1 MSTNK
6 KVLTIIIVMM
16 LSVSFLSIMIFIYNF
31 KEYSI
36 KHTTEK
42 AISIA
47 QNVRDGLTS
56 HMVNNTM
63 DKRDLFL
70 SNISNNQ
77 KIDNFHLYRAP
88 SVVEEYG
95 FGYDNETV
103 ASAIEK
109 KALATSSIQTELF
122 ESINE
127 VTLKVSIPYI
137 ASSLSNP
144 NCIRCH
150 TKAKNGDVL
159 GVISMDIEVSSTRLE
174 GIKIALKIL
183 LMVIILLIIAI
194 YVVNY
199 FIKPYVKLFD
209 DLENGISQAYR
220 GDFTY
225 KIDTTL
231 TNEAGEVAKRLNEL
245 SEIYKFKKTI
255 ELDENKET
263 IYSRIIQILKQKF
276 LIDNF
281 LLFEIN
287 NQLQKRNIVY
297 NNIDDE
303 LLNLN
308 KDAQQCRAFRISA
321 NVSSND
327 FDNICLNCNQKSDK
341 YICLYFHIHEE
352 YSLVLHIQATSETD
366 LIHIKGYIPV
376 INNYLD
382 MAKPVIESKILMEQ
396 LKQTT
401 LIDPMT
407 TLYNRRFLT
416 EFLGSNIPNRTSQ
429 EHIHSILMID
439 IDLFKKVNDT
449 YGHDVGDTVIKSLA
463 KIMTDSIRDSDMAV
477 RYGGEEFLILLLNTT
492 KEQSII
498 IANNIKKNFSS
509 LEFTSESKKFKKTL
523 SMGISHYP
531 NDTDS
536 LWKAIKY
543 ADEALYLAKNTGRDK
558 IVIFE
563 STVHKPSENL

>member
-56 HMVNNTM
+56 HMVNGTM

-70 SNISNNQ
+70 SNIANNQ

-95 FGYDNETV
+95 VGYKNETI
-103 ASAIEK
+103 ASEIEK
-109 KALATSSIQTELF
+109 KVLKTATLQTELY
-122 ESINE
+122 ESLNE

-137 ASSLSNP
+137 ASRVSNP
-144 NCIRCH
+144 DCISCH
-150 TKAKNGDVL
+150 TKATTGDVL
-159 GVISMDIEVSSTRLE
+159 GIISMDLEVSSTRAE
-174 GIKIALKIL
+174 GIQIALKIL
-183 LMVIILLIIAI
+183 IMVIVLLIIAI

-225 KIDTTL
+225 RIDTSL

-255 ELDENKET
+255 ELDENKLS
-263 IYSRIIQILKQKF
+263 IYSRIIYILENKF
-276 LIDNF
+276 TIDKF

-287 NQLQKRNIVY
+287 NKLKERTIIHNSINQSLVNI
-297 NNIDDE
+297 NS
-303 LLNLN
+303 
-308 KDAQQCRAFRISA
+308 DANQCRAFRIA
-321 NVSSND
+321 KNVSSND
-327 FDNICLNCNQKSDK
+327 FDDVCLNCLQQFDE
-341 YICLYFHIHEE
+341 YTCLYYNINDE
-352 YSLVLHIQATSETD
+352 YSLVIHIQSENNVES
-366 LIHIKGYIPV
+366 LRIKEFIPI

-416 EFLGSNIPNRTSQ
+416 ELLDSNIPNRTTQ
-429 EHIHSILMID
+429 EHIHSILMLD
-439 IDLFKKVNDT
+439 IDFFKQVNDT
-449 YGHDVGDTVIKSLA
+449 YGHDIGDTVIKSLSLV
-463 KIMTDSIRDSDMAV
+463 MTETIRDSDMAV

-492 KEQSII
+492 EENTLIISNKIKE
-498 IANNIKKNFSS
+498 KFSS
-509 LEFTSESKKFKKTL
+509 LEFSSQSETFKKTL

-531 NDTDS
+531 NDSDS
-536 LWKAIKY
+536 LWKVIKF

-558 IVIFE
+558 IVVFD
-563 STVHKPSENL
+563 STVHKSSEK